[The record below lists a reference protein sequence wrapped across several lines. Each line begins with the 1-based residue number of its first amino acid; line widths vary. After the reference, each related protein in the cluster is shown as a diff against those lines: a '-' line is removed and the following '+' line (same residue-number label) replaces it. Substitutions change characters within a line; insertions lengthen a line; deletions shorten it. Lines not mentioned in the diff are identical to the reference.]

1 MGHDSGE
8 APRPTAATMTT
19 AKRSALS
26 PDEVKVFT
34 ERAPR
39 CHVSLQVLCTVPGE
53 GEGTGAEVLDGELIN
68 VSSSGMLLA
77 SASPRGASS
86 SVTSWATSP

>member
-53 GEGTGAEVLDGELIN
+53 GAGMAADLPPSGLSIPGRLDCGIYI
-68 VSSSGMLLA
+68 GFA
-77 SASPRGASS
+77 SLGDLS
-86 SVTSWATSP
+86 